1 MMQRRKHM
9 MSREK
14 FISVLFRQQQSGLF
28 PLLIF
33 VRMKVIAVVDSIFGK
48 QTRYNGAGVIGRS
61 FPLRG

>member
-14 FISVLFRQQQSGLF
+14 NLSPFFPSAAVVC

-33 VRMKVIAVVDSIFGK
+33 VRMKVIAVVDSIFGNK
-48 QTRYNGAGVIGRS
+48 NTV
-61 FPLRG
+61 